1 MGKFCGTGQRI
12 LTGFVDLGPYN
23 GGQADGP
30 RPGAGEE
37 GPG

>member
-12 LTGFVDLGPYN
+12 LTGFVATEPYN

-30 RPGAGEE
+30 RPVAGEE